1 MAKFAN
7 EKYENGEWVHDEDKT
22 RRDWDR
28 AYVKDGV
35 VRWKSNDNVPFED
48 MLRGFETLGFEFDM
62 QASIAARN
70 KDTQEFLA
78 NYRRNPPTYSAEH
91 LAEMRAAFGPG
102 ETVVNVITG
111 QKFKL

>member
-70 KDTQEFLA
+70 KDTQEFL
-78 NYRRNPPTYSAEH
+78 E
-91 LAEMRAAFGPG
+91 
-102 ETVVNVITG
+102 
-111 QKFKL
+111 KLEFVLLLQDLEQQILLQE